1 MIAFPR
7 LLGAREEVGRQR
19 ESPEA
24 EGVVGARLLHASDL
38 VEGRGGSTRGGECT
52 APQRG
57 PRARQ
62 LSVLRSEVH
71 TGAGLAFCDHG
82 YRRGGNAA
90 AARGR
95 NLEGE
100 PV

>member
-19 ESPEA
+19 ESLEA

-38 VEGRGGSTRGGECT
+38 VEGRGGSPRGGECA
-52 APQRG
+52 APQRC

-62 LSVLRSEVH
+62 LL
-71 TGAGLAFCDHG
+71 F
-82 YRRGGNAA
+82 
-90 AARGR
+90 
-95 NLEGE
+95 
-100 PV
+100 